1 MQALLDAAELCS
13 HLLGDLRPEEALRLR
28 ASCRAARV
36 VMSAGSMAAA
46 AFAVTRSWVD
56 PVFGTL
62 RQWCVVWSTC
72 AAAAETL
79 GFGVSDWAS
88 SGSQKWLF
96 QNTTK
101 PTFAP
106 VASILA
112 VKDFEI
118 LHESFWKLRFPALA
132 LLNNGE
138 FATYIVCLRF
148 PHFPSNNKFPGSWH
162 FTGVKKQGRLI
173 DLVTDIRRPWHDLGI
188 PSIETR
194 YAKDG
199 LPYSLAEFLTWYDWD
214 FGWESWKAAAPSTDP
229 HLTSIRRLLTASRAK
244 QSSNIEVAARTPPA
258 GAFENDGLPETE
270 EQPPPETETQTET
283 ETETETAAEA
293 ETQT

>member
-13 HLLGDLRPEEALRLR
+13 HLLGDLRPEEALRLH

-46 AFAVTRSWVD
+46 VFAVTRSWVD
-56 PVFGTL
+56 PAFGTL

-72 AAAAETL
+72 AAVAETL

-88 SGSQKWLF
+88 SGSQKWLLQNTTKPTYTLF

-118 LHESFWKLRFPALA
+118 LPE
-132 LLNNGE
+132 
-138 FATYIVCLRF
+138 
-148 PHFPSNNKFPGSWH
+148 HFVPDS
-162 FTGVKKQGRLI
+162 T
-173 DLVTDIRRPWHDLGI
+173 
-188 PSIETR
+188 
-194 YAKDG
+194 
-199 LPYSLAEFLTWYDWD
+199 LPC
-214 FGWESWKAAAPSTDP
+214 
-229 HLTSIRRLLTASRAK
+229 TSVMK
-244 QSSNIEVAARTPPA
+244 
-258 GAFENDGLPETE
+258 
-270 EQPPPETETQTET
+270 
-283 ETETETAAEA
+283 
-293 ETQT
+293 